1 MNVNVLN
8 LLALALVVFLF
19 RQKSNSVLAFDL
31 EEHCP
36 ASAPSAIPPPI
47 ASPPSEISQ
56 FFAPFENRRIV
67 TRFQARKFI
76 SLLLLH
82 ISPTFSFYNLIPPDS
97 ALIQLAKDSGA
108 IIVGPFLREMH
119 SIKGQIGEALIA
131 FLTKMSGRST
141 KLFAE
146 NEGTKEER
154 NSARN
159 LIKVGIIFSMAKI
172 IGEKLHDYEI
182 NWAKEILETQQKRGK
197 KRGENYQ
204 NKEEGGKEKEEEEKE
219 REKKNREKEE
229 EEKEREKEKE
239 EEEEEEEEEK
249 EREKEDREKEKEKK
263 KEEEEKV
270 KKGEEREKEK
280 NKVDED
286 GKGENEKKETKK
298 EEEKKKEEKKKVEK
312 DDELREHEKSNT
324 SAKDHQSQTKH
335 AKRGQHSQNEHDEQ
349 REQQQQQQQ
358 VGHGHGQ
365 AAESVETRHG
375 QFEMSAEERECLSF
389 FGESD
394 DDHYH
399 YQLRNSPSTSHS
411 QPNFTD
417 IDEYLHLKL
426 HSDQRSL
433 ANALFNWEKMCEKA
447 TDEVISSPKILQ
459 IIREFRTEYLLQFV
473 SANFAIK

>member
-1 MNVNVLN
+1 MNGNVLT
-8 LLALALVVFLF
+8 LLALAVVMVLF

-31 EEHCP
+31 EEHGL

-47 ASPPSEISQ
+47 ASPPTEIAQ

-76 SLLLLH
+76 SLLLRH
-82 ISPTFSFYNLIPPDS
+82 ISSTFSFYNLIPPDS
-97 ALIQLAKDSGA
+97 ALIQLAKDSGG

-131 FLTKMSGRST
+131 FLTKMSSRST

-182 NWAKEILETQQKRGK
+182 NWAKETLETRQKRGK
-197 KRGENYQ
+197 NYQ
-204 NKEEGGKEKEEEEKE
+204 N
-219 REKKNREKEE
+219 
-229 EEKEREKEKE
+229 KE
-239 EEEEEEEEEK
+239 EEEEEEEKVEK
-249 EREKEDREKEKEKK
+249 E
-263 KEEEEKV
+263 
-270 KKGEEREKEK
+270 EEREKEK
-280 NKVDED
+280 NVVDED
-286 GKGENEKKETKK
+286 GKGENEKTDEKK
-298 EEEKKKEEKKKVEK
+298 EEEEKKEEKEEGEK
-312 DDELREHEKSNT
+312 DDELREHEKSKTN
-324 SAKDHQSQTKH
+324 AKDHQSQTKH
-335 AKRGQHSQNEHDEQ
+335 AKRGQHSQNEHEEQ
-349 REQQQQQQQ
+349 REQQQQQQ

-365 AAESVETRHG
+365 AAESVETRHS

-417 IDEYLHLKL
+417 IDEYLHFKL

-473 SANFAIK
+473 SANFAIE

>member
-1 MNVNVLN
+1 MNGNVLT
-8 LLALALVVFLF
+8 LLALTFVMILF

-31 EEHCP
+31 EEHGP
-36 ASAPSAIPPPI
+36 AFAPSTIPPPI

-82 ISPTFSFYNLIPPDS
+82 ISSTFSFYNLIPPDS

-131 FLTKMSGRST
+131 FLTKMSSRST

-197 KRGENYQ
+197 RRGENYQ
-204 NKEEGGKEKEEEEKE
+204 NKEEGGKEKEEAEKE
-219 REKKNREKEE
+219 REKENREKEKEE

-239 EEEEEEEEEK
+239 EEEEEEEK
-249 EREKEDREKEKEKK
+249 EREKEDRGKEKEKN
-263 KEEEEKV
+263 E
-270 KKGEEREKEK
+270 
-280 NKVDED
+280 VDED
-286 GKGENEKKETKK
+286 GKAENEKKETKK
-298 EEEKKKEEKKKVEK
+298 EEGEK
-312 DDELREHEKSNT
+312 DDELREHEKRKTN
-324 SAKDHQSQTKH
+324 AKDHQSQTKH
-335 AKRGQHSQNEHDEQ
+335 AKWEQHSQNEHEEQ
-349 REQQQQQQQ
+349 REQQQQQQ
-358 VGHGHGQ
+358 VGHGHGL
-365 AAESVETRHG
+365 AAESVGTRHG
-375 QFEMSAEERECLSF
+375 QFEMSAEDMECLSF

-411 QPNFTD
+411 QPTFTD
-417 IDEYLHLKL
+417 IDQYLHHKL

-459 IIREFRTEYLLQFV
+459 IIREFRTGYLLQFV
-473 SANFAIK
+473 YANFAIE